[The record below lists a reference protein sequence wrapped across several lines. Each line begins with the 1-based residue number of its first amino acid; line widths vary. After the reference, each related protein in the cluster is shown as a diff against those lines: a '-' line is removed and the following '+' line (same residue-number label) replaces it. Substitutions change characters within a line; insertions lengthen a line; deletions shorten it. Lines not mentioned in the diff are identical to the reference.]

1 MKKQLVCKHGSLKRS
16 CYTCELE
23 TEVARLKAE
32 LGKYNVKC
40 VGESD
45 NVTHGCCQCF
55 ADHYGN
61 ILYLLA
67 KERDAWGKRE
77 TELMAELSKSEM
89 GYRGASSDRDRWQ
102 KLAGELAE
110 AARNCVGELG
120 LNESMAHL
128 EDTVAA
134 YDSVVK
140 KEPK

>member
-67 KERDAWGKRE
+67 KERGAW
-77 TELMAELSKSEM
+77 
-89 GYRGASSDRDRWQ
+89 SDRDRWQ